1 MKKPTTEMVFTV
13 TGYTDKIVITMVDV
27 FTSRSWLTF
36 TRSQLTADVVR
47 NLPWLKNCTEGQ
59 SVTLSHI
66 ISTGIRLMIQRNQI
80 KKVKSR
86 TTVETEWQL
95 TQGIDNTIYKNITV
109 DSCVAK
115 DTTKI
120 GNRALNIKQMYQINT
135 IL

>member
-1 MKKPTTEMVFTV
+1 
-13 TGYTDKIVITMVDV
+13 MVD
-27 FTSRSWLTF
+27 
-36 TRSQLTADVVR
+36 
-47 NLPWLKNCTEGQ
+47 
-59 SVTLSHI
+59 
-66 ISTGIRLMIQRNQI
+66 QRNQI

-86 TTVETEWQL
+86 TTVEPEWQL

-135 IL
+135 SL